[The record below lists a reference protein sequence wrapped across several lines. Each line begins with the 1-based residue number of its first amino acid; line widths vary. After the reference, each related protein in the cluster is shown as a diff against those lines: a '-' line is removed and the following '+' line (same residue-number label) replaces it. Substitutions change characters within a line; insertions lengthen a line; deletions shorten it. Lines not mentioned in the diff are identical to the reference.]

1 MKQTFTTLL
10 FFIAWS
16 VKLVSAQT
24 LETFESQTNGATTFV
39 SNSVTFNLGPG
50 ATSSNS
56 FFVAN
61 LTGLGYNASNK
72 FAHVND
78 SYGETWNI
86 NVSSGSFKVSSLWLY
101 ITGNAA
107 QDAGVTSN
115 GLPGSVTFT
124 GKLGATTVFTVT
136 KTSGFA
142 TTYTLPG
149 NGFALV
155 DFATEGGTNN
165 SNAIID
171 KLEIQLSSNYDYFA
185 IDNFTWNMGV
195 VPVTLTSF
203 TAAKTSES
211 AALLKWTTA
220 SEINNERFIIE
231 RSADGKS
238 FSPVAEIKG
247 GGNSAKPLS
256 YSYQDKDATSFTMAN
271 HSSTVYYRLKQVDF
285 DGKVYTY
292 ETRSV
297 RMMDQAQLRM
307 SISPNPFINEL
318 TVAVNDIA
326 GRFFDIEITDLT
338 GKTVF
343 ATRSLVDEGHT
354 TVKIQALDALNKGIY
369 FVAVKGETGT
379 VIQRIVKTN

>member
-1 MKQTFTTLL
+1 MKQTFTALL

-24 LETFESQTNGATTFV
+24 LETYESQTAGATTFV
-39 SNSVTFNLGPG
+39 SNSVTFNLGAG
-50 ATSSNS
+50 ASSSSS

-61 LTGLGYNASNK
+61 LAGLGYNASNK
-72 FAHVND
+72 FVHVND
-78 SYGETWNI
+78 TYGETWNI

-155 DFATEGGTNN
+155 DFATEGGTDN

-171 KLEIQLSSNYDYFA
+171 KLEIQLSSNYDYCA

-195 VPVTLTSF
+195 VPVTLTFF
-203 TAAKTSES
+203 TAAKTAES
-211 AALLKWTTA
+211 ATLLKWTTA
-220 SEINNERFIIE
+220 SEINNDRFIIE

-238 FSPVAEIKG
+238 FSQLAEIKG
-247 GGNSAKPLS
+247 GGNSSKPLS
-256 YSYQDKDATSFTMAN
+256 YSYLDRDAVSFATAS
-271 HSSTVYYRLKQVDF
+271 HSAIVYYRLKQVDF

-297 RMMDQAQLRM
+297 RMLDKAQLQV
-307 SISPNPFINEL
+307 SVSPNPFMNEL
-318 TVAVNDIA
+318 TVAVNDIG
-326 GRFFDIEITDLT
+326 GRSFDIEITDLA

-343 ATRSLVDEGHT
+343 ATQSVIEEGHAE
-354 TVKIQALDALNKGIY
+354 VSIPNLDELNKGIY

-379 VIQRIVKTN
+379 IIHRIVKTN